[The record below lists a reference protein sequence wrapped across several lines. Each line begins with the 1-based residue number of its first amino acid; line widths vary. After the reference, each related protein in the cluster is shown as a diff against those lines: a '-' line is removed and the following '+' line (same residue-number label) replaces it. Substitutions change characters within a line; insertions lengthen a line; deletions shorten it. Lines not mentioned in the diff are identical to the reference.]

1 MIYKRIALLL
11 LTISFF
17 VTGCESPAI
26 YNQTENNAADVK
38 TKINDAM
45 HASNETGKKE
55 APLLINQGL
64 YVDKTPINLARE
76 PAWLRNRVILRGG
89 ELPFT
94 YYSHT
99 IIGGNGHLLIQYQT
113 GIDLTL
119 KTALTYNGTVK
130 GALDLLASK
139 TGYVYSVNGNHITWQ
154 AFVTKTFDIAFMPGT
169 TDYTLGDTSG
179 AAAATAT
186 TGTSGTTSGGITNG
200 VNQNSS
206 LKGTLSI
213 WKDLEDT
220 LKTLISSEG
229 KVLVSQATTSVT
241 VKDKAANIAL
251 ISKYIDNLNHNLS
264 KQVLIKI
271 QVLSVTLNNDFNY
284 GIDWSIVQSAFGGS
298 NAILNANYGTPVS
311 ITPLSGAAIP
321 QAGLQIMNTGRTT
334 GFTILVNALKEQ
346 GKVAVVTEPRVVC
359 LNNQVSVIN
368 IVEKTGYA
376 ASVSS
381 TALAGGSGSNGSSVT
396 SSITPGTVVTG
407 LVLYVLPKIMGDKV
421 YLDVNADVSSLVT
434 IQTFTSGSGGA
445 SPASIEVP
453 TTTEKEFNQRSVIGS
468 GDTLILSGLRQISNQ
483 TGAMQFLDS
492 QALGGKAATES
503 DQETIVLITPI
514 ILNRY
519 A

>member
-1 MIYKRIALLL
+1 MIHKRLALLF
-11 LTISFF
+11 LTIVFIVS
-17 VTGCESPAI
+17 GCESPAI

-38 TKINDAM
+38 QKIND
-45 HASNETGKKE
+45 ETRKLDSAGKTQ
-55 APLLINQGL
+55 APLLINQGV
-64 YVDKTPINLARE
+64 YVDKTPINLARD
-76 PAWLRNRVILRGG
+76 PSWLRERIILRGG
-89 ELPFT
+89 ALPFS
-94 YYSHT
+94 YYSKT
-99 IIGGNGHLLIQYQT
+99 IIGGNGHIIVQYGDGVETNSNLSLSYT
-113 GIDLTL
+113 GTI
-119 KTALTYNGTVK
+119 K

-139 TGYVYSVNGNHITWQ
+139 MGYVYTVNGNHITWQ
-154 AFVTKTFDIAFMPGT
+154 GYITKTFDIAFMPGSL
-169 TDYTLGDTSG
+169 DYTLGDTTTT
-179 AAAATAT
+179 TAT
-186 TGTSGTTSGGITNG
+186 STTGTTSGGITNG
-200 VNQNSS
+200 TSQNSS
-206 LKGTLSI
+206 LKGAAVSV
-213 WKDLEDT
+213 WKDID
-220 LKTLISSEG
+220 SSIRNLLSPAG
-229 KVLVSQATTSVT
+229 KVSVSIATTSITVT
-241 VKDKAANIAL
+241 DKAANVAL
-251 ISKYIDNLNHNLS
+251 ISKYIQNLNHTLS

-284 GIDWSIVQSAFGGS
+284 GIDWSIIQGAFGGS
-298 NAILNANYGTPVS
+298 NAVLNANYGTPVS
-311 ITPLSGAAIP
+311 ITPLTGAATP
-321 QAGLQIMNTGRTT
+321 QAGLQMTTGRGT

-346 GKVAVVTEPRVVC
+346 GKVAVITEPRVVC

-396 SSITPGTVVTG
+396 SSITPGTVITG
-407 LVLYVLPKIMGDKV
+407 LVLYVLPKIMGDKI

-434 IQTFTSGSGGA
+434 IQTFTSGAGGQ

-468 GDTLILSGLRQISNQ
+468 GDTLILSGLRQVSNQ

-514 ILNRY
+514 ILNGS

>member
-11 LTISFF
+11 LTVSFI

-45 HASNETGKKE
+45 HASNATGKTQ
-55 APLLINQGL
+55 APLLVNQGL

-76 PAWLRNRVILRGG
+76 PAWLRNRIILRGG
-89 ELPFT
+89 ELPFS
-94 YYSHT
+94 YYSRT
-99 IIGGNGHLLIQYQT
+99 IIGGNGHLLVQYQT
-113 GIDLTL
+113 GIDQTI
-119 KTALTYNGTVK
+119 KTALTYSGTIK

-154 AFVTKTFDIAFMPGT
+154 AFITKTFDIAFMPGT
-169 TDYTLGDTSG
+169 ADYTLGDTSG
-179 AAAATAT
+179 GGAAAT
-186 TGTSGTTSGGITNG
+186 TSGGAGGTISGGITNG
-200 VNQNSS
+200 VNQSSS

-220 LKTLISSEG
+220 VKSLLSPDG

-241 VKDKAANIAL
+241 VRDKPANIAL
-251 ISKYIDNLNHNLS
+251 VGKYIENMNKTLS

-298 NAILNANYGTPVS
+298 NAILNANFGTPVS
-311 ITPLSGAAIP
+311 ITPLSGSTIP
-321 QAGLQIMNTGRTT
+321 QGGLQIMNNGRTT
-334 GFTILVNALKEQ
+334 GFTILINALKEQ

-381 TALAGGSGSNGSSVT
+381 TALAGGAGANGSSVT
-396 SSITPGTVVTG
+396 SSITPGTVITG

-421 YLDVNADVSSLVT
+421 YLDVNADV
-434 IQTFTSGSGGA
+434 
-445 SPASIEVP
+445 
-453 TTTEKEFNQRSVIGS
+453 
-468 GDTLILSGLRQISNQ
+468 
-483 TGAMQFLDS
+483 
-492 QALGGKAATES
+492 
-503 DQETIVLITPI
+503 
-514 ILNRY
+514 
-519 A
+519 